1 MPGPILATT
10 SPVRGATQS
19 PQPRKQLSSLEQAN
33 RSRVVAEERRTVA
46 KVLEDKVLKIS
57 NEAGNSFCYC
67 HAPSSKNLIGRRED
81 KIAFLLMEKKY
92 IFDFL

>member
-1 MPGPILATT
+1 M
-10 SPVRGATQS
+10 
-19 PQPRKQLSSLEQAN
+19 
-33 RSRVVAEERRTVA
+33 VAEERRTVA

-81 KIAFLLMEKKY
+81 KIAFLLIEKKY
-92 IFDFL
+92 IYLLFCSRAGTEIKSQFCIFF